1 MAEIIR
7 DQIDPNSATV
17 IIVKIDENKEIGRK
31 DYSEIYPKSISH
43 EGVEA
48 SKLN

>member
-17 IIVKIDENKEIGRK
+17 IIVKIDENKEIVRE
-31 DYSEIYPKSISH
+31 DHSEIYARSISH
-43 EGVEA
+43 EGVRA